1 VTSILQ
7 NTETVT
13 DLTAGGE
20 VPKLAES
27 RPAAGDEHSAEYR
40 NNY

>member
-1 VTSILQ
+1 LKDWRTPDTTI
-7 NTETVT
+7 
-13 DLTAGGE
+13 DLTTVRE
-20 VPKLAES
+20 VPELAES